1 MSIPCDA
8 AGRVLVYDDR
18 DTLWP
23 KITALLCGI
32 KNPTIEVQ
40 AACCEDP
47 IVEVLQEAID
57 ENQPFSAVFWS
68 VGADPDK
75 LSEMSD
81 LWEVDSRLS
90 LVVCTGSCD
99 YRWQELADIVGQSGP
114 WYVLEGTPREAEVC
128 QLVLNAVSHRL
139 ALHSPEFQQMRMEL
153 ERANTNT
160 SMLEICNG
168 ALHNIGNVLNSVSV
182 SAGLV
187 CDSIGKSKT
196 VSLQKASE
204 LIEQHQHDLSEFIT
218 KDERGKHLPQ
228 FLIDVSKV
236 IGQENQFLQ
245 HELSGISQHLEH
257 IKQIIG
263 TQQSY
268 AGHVEII
275 EEVDLTELIEDALK
289 INIAGLDSQGV
300 QVIREFDDVPRSLA
314 CRNKVLQI
322 LVNLISNA
330 KAALRGSS
338 DEQKLWL
345 RLHRSSDNTDYA
357 CVQVIDNGVGITA
370 DNLKRIFDHG
380 FTTRSTGHGFGLNSA
395 IRAAREMKG
404 RLWAESDGLD
414 RGASFT
420 LELPL
425 AYQQLQQSDKPRR
438 NSA

>member
-8 AGRVLVYDDR
+8 TGRVLVYDDR

-23 KITALLCGI
+23 KITALLCGMKI
-32 KNPTIEVQ
+32 PIIEVQ
-40 AACCEDP
+40 AARSEDP
-47 IVEVLQEAID
+47 IVEIIQEAID
-57 ENQPFSAVFWS
+57 EDEPFSAVFWS
-68 VGADPDK
+68 AGAGLD
-75 LSEMSD
+75 
-81 LWEVDSRLS
+81 RLS
-90 LVVCTGSCD
+90 KVSALWDVDPRLSVVLCTGSGD
-99 YRWQELADIVGQSGP
+99 YRWQELADAMDQSGP

-128 QLVLNAVSHRL
+128 QLVLNAVSHHF
-139 ALHSPEFQQMRMEL
+139 ALHSPEFQQLRLDL
-153 ERANTNT
+153 ERANINT

-196 VSLQKASE
+196 ISLQKASD
-204 LIEQHQHDLSEFIT
+204 LIEQHQHDLSDFIT
-218 KDERGKHLPQ
+218 NDEHGKHLPK

-245 HELSGISQHLEH
+245 HELSGITRHLEH

-268 AGHVEII
+268 AGQIEII
-275 EEVDLTELIEDALK
+275 EEVELTELLEDALK
-289 INIAGLDSQGV
+289 INIAGLESQGV
-300 QVIREFDDVPRSLA
+300 QVIREFDDVPRSMA

-330 KAALRGSS
+330 KAALRGSG

-345 RLHRSSDNTDYA
+345 RLHLSKDNADYA

-414 RGASFT
+414 QGATFT

-425 AYQQLQQSDKPRR
+425 AHHQLQQPNNTRR